1 MKPNLCPNSVSMKGE
16 RGMVELENALSMRMK
31 TQDVSHRKSIKL
43 VDINGNR
50 KKTSMPD
57 DAMAAVDDELWL
69 RYGMELLRVDLRKHQ
84 KQQAI
89 TQDNSLPDER
99 RFWTSTQ
106 SRRMFKRLMCL
117 AAGDNQPRT
126 IADIASELY
135 ITHKAASQL
144 VKDGMSFS
152 VLKKELLSSP
162 TGSGRQTKGRYAYC
176 ATDKWFETFLQNGLR
191 FSFEWAEELMRKRE
205 LFNEWHRYRLGRQS

>member
-1 MKPNLCPNSVSMKGE
+1 
-16 RGMVELENALSMRMK
+16 MVELENALSRRMK

-43 VDINGNR
+43 VDIHGNR
-50 KKTSMPD
+50 KKTSMTD
-57 DAMAAVDDELWL
+57 EDMAAVDDELWL
-69 RYGMELLRVDLRKHQ
+69 MYGMELLRVDLRKHQ

-99 RFWTSTQ
+99 RFWVSTQ

-135 ITHKAASQL
+135 ITHKAATQL
-144 VKDGMSFS
+144 VKDGMSFN
-152 VLKKELLSSP
+152 VLKKELLTP
-162 TGSGRQTKGRYAYC
+162 VTRNGKQIKGRYAYR
-176 ATDKWFETFLQNGLR
+176 ATDSWLSSFLQNGLR
-191 FSFEWAEELMRKRE
+191 FSSEWSEDLTRSRE
-205 LFNEWHRYRLGRQS
+205 LFNEWRRYRLSTWS

>member
-1 MKPNLCPNSVSMKGE
+1 MKPNLCPDRIETKGE
-16 RGMVELENALSMRMK
+16 RGMLEKVINKRLR
-31 TQDVSHRKSIKL
+31 TQDVSHRKRIKL

-50 KKTSMPD
+50 KKTSMSD
-57 DAMAAVDDELWL
+57 EAMAAVDDELWL
-69 RYGMELLRVDLRKHQ
+69 QYGMELLRVDLRKHQ